1 MSLRKILNDTE
12 KEWKRNTW
20 LIFIFSVM
28 FVISMLALF
37 LAPSP
42 TYLSLGGS
50 FLRVGS
56 IPEMN
61 AMDVAVVVLAYLLSL
76 FIFADAITNI
86 NLLIK
91 ANRTQNKIPKEIFSG
106 IFKYAVKVFLIY
118 TIAVLLALTVNVATF
133 DSPYHNIIYPL
144 LSFIFFLAVFFV
156 PPAIVVD
163 DMDTFRAVALS
174 AKMVVAKWKLVLLWV
189 VAALFVM
196 SFVELTLFLLI
207 PVSIAKYLVLAVNG
221 LLLIPILTIFQTQV
235 YLEKY
240 PLSP

>member
-1 MSLRKILNDTE
+1 MSLRKIINDTE
-12 KEWKRNTW
+12 KEWKRNIW
-20 LIFIFSVM
+20 VIFIFSIM
-28 FVISMLALF
+28 FVISMLALL

-42 TYLSLGGS
+42 TYLSLGGTYM
-50 FLRVGS
+50 RIGS
-56 IPEMN
+56 IPEMSLT
-61 AMDVAVVVLAYLLSL
+61 DGIVVVLAYLLSL

-91 ANRTQNKIPKEIFSG
+91 SSRTQNKIPKEVFSG
-106 IFKYAVKVFLIY
+106 VFRYAVKIFLIY
-118 TIAVLLALTVNVATF
+118 TIAVLLAFSVNVATF

-144 LSFIFFLAVFFV
+144 LSFLFFLGVFFV
-156 PPAIVVD
+156 APAIVVD

-174 AKMVVAKWKLVLLWV
+174 VKMVIAKWKLVLLWL
-189 VAALFVM
+189 VAALFVI
-196 SFVELTLFLLI
+196 SFVELTLFLLT